1 MSEVIYFRKQEDF
14 IDWLELNHQTTKE
27 VWLGFY
33 KKKSNKESFTW
44 SESVDCALAF
54 GWIDGLR
61 KKVDD
66 DSYKVRFTPR
76 KPNSVWSK
84 VNINKVEKLIELE
97 QMRPEGLI
105 LFNQRKDKTGYS
117 ALSRDV
123 QLKKEYETK
132 IQNNLS
138 AWKFFNELSPSYKR
152 DSIWWIMSAKKEETR
167 LRRLNRLIDAWERNE
182 MLRS

>member
-1 MSEVIYFRKQEDF
+1 ME
-14 IDWLELNHQTTKE
+14 N
-27 VWLGFY
+27 G
-33 KKKSNKESFTW
+33 SF
-44 SESVDCALAF
+44 
-54 GWIDGLR
+54 
-61 KKVDD
+61 
-66 DSYKVRFTPR
+66 
-76 KPNSVWSK
+76 
-84 VNINKVEKLIELE
+84 
-97 QMRPEGLI
+97 
-105 LFNQRKDKTGYS
+105 FNQRKDKTGYS